1 MKLLNS
7 RRRIS
12 LAIAFLLA
20 VLLFVGKCHGQP
32 KAMQYQVE
40 MWCQHGE
47 CKSNSGVIAITDKEV
62 FIKLKGHPVER
73 YEIHSIFKIKDA
85 QYFTFKHEF
94 YTGFFVVY
102 STRSAFL
109 DVNVF
114 GEGYYSERFILKTN
128 E

>member
-1 MKLLNS
+1 MSQGCRHKLLT
-7 RRRIS
+7 
-12 LAIAFLLA
+12 LAIAC
-20 VLLFVGKCHGQP
+20 LLFLVLAMVGKCHAQ

-47 CKSNSGVIAITDKEV
+47 CKSITGTIAITEKEV
-62 FIKLKGHPVER
+62 FIKLKGLPVER
-73 YEIHSIFKIKDA
+73 YEINSIFKIKDA

-94 YTGFFVVY
+94 YSGFFVVY

-109 DVNVF
+109 DVNVV